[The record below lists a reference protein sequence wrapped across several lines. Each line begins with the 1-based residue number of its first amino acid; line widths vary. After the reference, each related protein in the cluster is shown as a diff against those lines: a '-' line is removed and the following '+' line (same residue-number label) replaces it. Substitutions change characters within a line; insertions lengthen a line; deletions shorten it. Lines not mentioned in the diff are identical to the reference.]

1 MKDEQSYF
9 SSERIGETL
18 LPSFRATMTSPTPCF
33 ENMPTALDYKN
44 SAILLVIYLLIP
56 ALAAS
61 IFSGII
67 TIIFILPIFLLFG
80 VAGTWSWAWYL
91 GWAARTFC
99 KSSLTTVDA
108 FQICAYGAA
117 PSIFSII
124 PFAGVI
130 ATMWSLY
137 LNWQGLVS
145 HARIGGGSALLIIL
159 ASFIIMGISLLL
171 LAILL
176 FQLMTQTGINLPEI
190 QYF

>member
-1 MKDEQSYF
+1 MKNEQNYF

-18 LPSFRATMTSPTPCF
+18 LPAFKATMTSPTPCF
-33 ENMPTALDYKN
+33 ENMPVAQGYKN
-44 SAILLVIYLLIP
+44 SIVLLVIYLLIP
-56 ALAAS
+56 ALVVS
-61 IFSGII
+61 ISSGLM
-67 TIIFILPIFLLFG
+67 TIVFILPALLLFG
-80 VAGTWSWAWYL
+80 IIGTWSWAWYL

-117 PSIFSII
+117 PTVVSMI
-124 PFAGVI
+124 PFVGVI
-130 ATMWSLY
+130 TTLWSLY

-159 ASFIIMGISLLL
+159 ASFVVLGLSLLL
-171 LAILL
+171 LVVLL
-176 FQLMTQTGINLPEI
+176 FQIAAQTGMNLPQV

>member
-1 MKDEQSYF
+1 MKNGQSYF

-18 LPSFRATMTSPTPCF
+18 LPSFKATMTSPTPFF
-33 ENMPTALDYKN
+33 EGMPTALNYKD
-44 SAILLVIYLLIP
+44 SMILLVIYLLIP
-56 ALAAS
+56 ALAIS

-67 TIIFILPIFLLFG
+67 TIVFILPAFLLFG
-80 VAGTWSWAWYL
+80 IVGTWSWAWYL
-91 GWAARTFC
+91 SWAARTFC

-130 ATMWSLY
+130 TTMWSLY

-159 ASFIIMGISLLL
+159 ASFVVMGLSLLL
-171 LAILL
+171 LVILL
-176 FQLMTQTGINLPEI
+176 FQLMTQTGISLPDV